1 MIKLRE
7 TSLALAVFNMLGE
20 ACGPPSYLL
29 NLIFFFFFFFK
40 SPSAPRSKSRLSS

>member
-29 NLIFFFFFFFK
+29 NFVIFFNFFLRVQVLLEVK
-40 SPSAPRSKSRLSS
+40 AG